1 MAARGGTN
9 PVTAGPV
16 TAGPVTA
23 GPVTAGPVTAGPV
36 TAGPVASSPVTP
48 GPVTAGSV
56 TAGSVASGPIISATD
71 LRVSYSGREVLHG
84 LTFDVRRGETLVIIG
99 GSGSGKSTML
109 RTLVGLE
116 KPSSGQVRIAGVD
129 IAKARDREM
138 DAIRKRIGLAFQ
150 GGALIGSLSVGA
162 NIALPLLEHTTLEPS
177 TIEVMVRIKLEQVG
191 LSGFENY
198 SPSQLSGG
206 MKKRAAFARAMALDP
221 EILFFDEPSAGLDP
235 ITAAGIDDLILNLK
249 KAYSLSMVVVTH
261 ELASAFLIADR
272 IILIDHGN
280 ILAIGAAEEVRN
292 SRQPRVRQFLDRV
305 ADSTQDDKV
314 DLRMFTEGIGRD

>member
-1 MAARGGTN
+1 MAG
-9 PVTAGPV
+9 AGAV
-16 TAGPVTA
+16 
-23 GPVTAGPVTAGPV
+23 
-36 TAGPVASSPVTP
+36 
-48 GPVTAGSV
+48 
-56 TAGSVASGPIISATD
+56 ISASD
-71 LRVSYSGREVLHG
+71 LRVQYGSREVLHG
-84 LTFDVRRGETLVIIG
+84 LTFEVRSGETLVVIG

-116 KPSSGQVRIAGVD
+116 KPSSGEVRIKGVD
-129 IAKARDREM
+129 IAKASAREM

-162 NIALPLLEHTTLEPS
+162 NISLPLLEHTTLERS

-191 LSGFENY
+191 LSGFEDY

-235 ITAAGIDDLILNLK
+235 ITAAGIDDLILSLK
-249 KAYSLSMVVVTH
+249 KAYALSMVVVTH

-272 IILIDHGN
+272 IILLDRGDIVAMGSV
-280 ILAIGAAEEVRN
+280 EEVRN
-292 SRQPRVRQFLDRV
+292 SRHPRVRQFLDRV
-305 ADSTQDDKV
+305 ADSAHDDDV
-314 DLRMFTEGIGRD
+314 DHLRIFTEGIG

>member
-1 MAARGGTN
+1 MAAPGGTN
-9 PVTAGPV
+9 PTSGLI
-16 TAGPVTA
+16 
-23 GPVTAGPVTAGPV
+23 
-36 TAGPVASSPVTP
+36 
-48 GPVTAGSV
+48 
-56 TAGSVASGPIISATD
+56 ASGPIISATD
-71 LRVSYSGREVLHG
+71 LRVSYGGREVLHG

-116 KPSSGQVRIAGVD
+116 KPSSGQVRVSGVD
-129 IAKARDREM
+129 ITKAGDREM

-162 NIALPLLEHTTLEPS
+162 NIALPLLEHTALEPS

-272 IILIDHGN
+272 IILIDRGN
-280 ILAIGAAEEVRN
+280 ILAMGPAEEVRN
-292 SRQPRVRQFLDRV
+292 SPQPRVRQFLDRV
-305 ADSTQDDKV
+305 ADTTQDDEV
-314 DLRMFTEGIGRD
+314 DLRMFTEGIGQN

>member
-1 MAARGGTN
+1 MAAPGGTN
-9 PVTAGPV
+9 SVTSGPV
-16 TAGPVTA
+16 TS
-23 GPVTAGPVTAGPV
+23 
-36 TAGPVASSPVTP
+36 GPVAS
-48 GPVTAGSV
+48 GSV
-56 TAGSVASGPIISATD
+56 ASGSIASGPIISATD
-71 LRVSYSGREVLHG
+71 LRVSYGGREVLHG

-129 IAKARDREM
+129 ITKTGAREM

-162 NIALPLLEHTTLEPS
+162 NIALPLLEHTALERS

-221 EILFFDEPSAGLDP
+221 ELLFFDEPSAGLDP
-235 ITAAGIDDLILNLK
+235 ITAAGIDDLILSLK

-272 IILIDHGN
+272 IILIDRGN
-280 ILAIGAAEEVRN
+280 IEAMGPAEEVRN
-292 SRQPRVRQFLDRV
+292 SRQPRVRQFLDRI
-305 ADSTQDDKV
+305 ADSTQDDEV
-314 DLRMFTEGIGRD
+314 DHLRMFTEGIGRD